1 VLASGSGT
9 NLQALIDTPGVRP
22 HIRIV
27 ISDRPDSTALS
38 RAAGA
43 GIETA
48 VVAWTDHESR
58 ESFCDALAAVI
69 GDADIELT
77 VLAGFM
83 RILTPGFVNGQRG
96 RIVNVHPSLLPA
108 FPGMHAVAQALDHGL
123 DKTGVTIHFVD
134 EGVDTG
140 PIIAQREVPILASDD
155 EATLHARIQVEEH
168 RLLPSVV
175 ADLIAQG
182 AEARV

>member
-1 VLASGSGT
+1 MLVSGSGT
-9 NLQALIDTPGVRP
+9 NLQALIDTPEIRS

-27 ISDRPDSTALS
+27 ISDRPDSAALS
-38 RAAGA
+38 RAADA

-48 VVAWTDHESR
+48 IVAWSDHAGR
-58 ESFCDALAAVI
+58 DSFCDALSGVI
-69 GDADIELT
+69 DDAGIELS

-83 RILTPGFVNGQRG
+83 RILTPDFVHG
-96 RIVNVHPSLLPA
+96 RSRCIINVHPSLLPD
-108 FPGMHAVAQALDHGL
+108 FPGMHAVAQALDRGVE
-123 DKTGVTIHFVD
+123 KTGVTIHFVD

-155 EATLHARIQVEEH
+155 EATLHARIQAEEH

>member
-1 VLASGSGT
+1 
-9 NLQALIDTPGVRP
+9 
-22 HIRIV
+22 
-27 ISDRPDSTALS
+27 
-38 RAAGA
+38 
-43 GIETA
+43 
-48 VVAWTDHESR
+48 
-58 ESFCDALAAVI
+58 
-69 GDADIELT
+69 
-77 VLAGFM
+77 
-83 RILTPGFVNGQRG
+83 
-96 RIVNVHPSLLPA
+96 
-108 FPGMHAVAQALDHGL
+108 MHAVAQALDHGL

-175 ADLIAQG
+175 ADLIAEG